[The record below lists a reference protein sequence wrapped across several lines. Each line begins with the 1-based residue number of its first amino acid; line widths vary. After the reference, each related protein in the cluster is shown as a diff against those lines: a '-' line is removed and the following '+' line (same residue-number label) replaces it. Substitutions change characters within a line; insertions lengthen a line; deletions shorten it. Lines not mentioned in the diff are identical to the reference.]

1 MLSSILIRILE
12 KVRYH
17 HHLVLLSLFLSFT
30 YLLPTFSSFLR
41 THLYFYFYFL
51 SLSLSQPSFIHYR
64 SSKGTFAN
72 SSSLTPAS
80 MHPYINVSLSDAQ
93 VTLCM
98 GTLQKWLSLDPPRV
112 QSTFTSKSSDRMNHQ
127 NFASMDTFL

>member
-30 YLLPTFSSFLR
+30 YLLPTFSLFTNSFVL
-41 THLYFYFYFL
+41 LLSL

>member
-41 THLYFYFYFL
+41 THLYFY
-51 SLSLSQPSFIHYR
+51 SLSLSQPLFIHYR

-80 MHPYINVSLSDAQ
+80 MHPYLNVSLSDAQ

-112 QSTFTSKSSDRMNHQ
+112 QSTFTSKSSDRMKHQ
-127 NFASMDTFL
+127 NFDSMDTFI

>member
-30 YLLPTFSSFLR
+30 YLLPTFSLFTNSFVL
-41 THLYFYFYFL
+41 LL
-51 SLSLSQPSFIHYR
+51 SLSLSLSLSTFIHSLSFEQRYIR
-64 SSKGTFAN
+64 HP
-72 SSSLTPAS
+72 SSLTPAS
-80 MHPYINVSLSDAQ
+80 LHPYLNVSLSDAQ